1 MRGRG
6 KAADTLPPCGRGEAH
21 PPRRRASQSVGRDGV
36 ISGTM
41 LLRLVLWCWMWWI
54 AIGMGD
60 IVAALIF
67 VAVFGPMVKHV
78 TELEE
83 SE

>member
-1 MRGRG
+1 
-6 KAADTLPPCGRGEAH
+6 
-21 PPRRRASQSVGRDGV
+21 
-36 ISGTM
+36 M
-41 LLRLVLWCWMWWI
+41 LLRLVLWCGMWWI